1 MASQIW
7 TDEDGTLHEQYTGSI
22 FIEGRMLGEISY
34 DSGRSDLRWHRC
46 SYALFCR
53 HCGDVW
59 GRIIMQNSRGEQQS
73 FEPVIV
79 SCDKHPDHWNVPG
92 SLLAN
97 HLEHLLDSLP
107 PEALIREFQLHLREI
122 AT

>member
-7 TDEDGTLHEQYTGSI
+7 TDEDGTLHEIYTGYI
-22 FIEGRMLGEISY
+22 FVGNKMLGEISY
-34 DSGRSDLRWHRC
+34 DSGRSDLRWRRC

-53 HCGDVW
+53 FCGEVW
-59 GRIIMQNSRGEQQS
+59 ARIVMHDTGRVQQT
-73 FEPVIV
+73 FEPIKVA
-79 SCDKHPDHWNVPG
+79 CENHPDQWNIPG
-92 SLLAN
+92 SLLAD

-122 AT
+122 VT

>member
-7 TDEDGTLHEQYTGSI
+7 TDEDGTLHEIYTGYI
-22 FIEGRMLGEISY
+22 FVGNKMLGEISY

-53 HCGDVW
+53 FCGEVW
-59 GRIIMQNSRGEQQS
+59 ARIVMHDTGRVQQT
-73 FEPVIV
+73 FEPIKIA
-79 SCDKHPDHWNVPG
+79 CENHPDQWNIPG
-92 SLLAN
+92 SLLAD